1 MLSNWHRHSVCK
13 CCLVAHDGQGD
24 KNRCSYIAGTF
35 RVWMEEDFRANWGRQ
50 RWKGDTYLLLNFIFL
65 RHLSTHWHL
74 IYCLLCL
81 AQHGGMIEKHSDATS
96 LRNLKVNSSS
106 PPLSLIPLP
115 PRQEAQHWNQ
125 APEETFKVISVNLQS
140 KDGISRIKR
149 WNGMCSPGN
158 WRSFALW
165 NQKRFSETTM
175 HGEYLLLD
183 SSVKM
188 LSSDKP

>member
-74 IYCLLCL
+74 IYCLLRL

-115 PRQEAQHWNQ
+115 LA
-125 APEETFKVISVNLQS
+125 
-140 KDGISRIKR
+140 KR
-149 WNGMCSPGN
+149 HNIEIRHQKKPLKLA
-158 WRSFALW
+158 RSIY
-165 NQKRFSETTM
+165 NQKTGSA
-175 HGEYLLLD
+175 G
-183 SSVKM
+183 
-188 LSSDKP
+188 